1 MPVISVEHLSKTY
14 RLGQIGTPSESTR
27 GELPAPSR
35 ATWKSG
41 GRNFAASTM
50 IFHKSLPSMLSLLL
64 AVAAVA
70 LMGFS
75 PACQVW
81 LINAWSLQY
90 AHHALNPPAAQFAAL
105 PNPPAGHARAKF
117 WQAQAALQSGD
128 PALAETLIASQA
140 AQGGPLAMRLM
151 SDALAALA
159 VGRRQKAV

>member
-50 IFHKSLPSMLSLLL
+50 IFHKSLPSMLSLLAL
-64 AVAAVA
+64 AMIA
-70 LMGFS
+70 LMSFS
-75 PACQVW
+75 PARPAW

-90 AHHALNPPAAQFAAL
+90 AHHTFLPAAEQSVIA
-105 PNPPAGHARAKF
+105 NPPAGHARAKF
-117 WQAQAALQSGD
+117 WLAQAALQSGD

-140 AQGGPLAMRLM
+140 AQGDPLSMRLM

-159 VGRRQKAV
+159 VGRQQKAV

>member
-1 MPVISVEHLSKTY
+1 MSTVISVEHLSKTY

-50 IFHKSLPSMLSLLL
+50 IFHKSLPSMLSLLAL
-64 AVAAVA
+64 AMIA
-70 LMGFS
+70 LMSFS
-75 PACQVW
+75 PARPAW

-90 AHHALNPPAAQFAAL
+90 AHHALNPPAAQSAAL

-117 WQAQAALQSGD
+117 WLAQAALQSGD

-140 AQGGPLAMRLM
+140 AQGDPLSMRLM

-159 VGRRQKAV
+159 VGRQQKAV